1 MVEIKWLCERLNM
14 SESKKTDPK
23 WLSDWK
29 SEIDLKIKSVIPE
42 SVWKKKSKKKKR
54 LPKKNTKTL

>member
-1 MVEIKWLCERLNM
+1 M